1 MRERTVGTEYST
13 VISSFKALYRE
24 AGMRGMYAGFTAHVL
39 RTVPNAAIMFVIVE
53 VLLNNSL

>member
-1 MRERTVGTEYST
+1 MGTEYST
-13 VISSFKALYRE
+13 LISSFKALYRE
-24 AGMRGMYAGFTAHVL
+24 SGMRGMYAGFTAHVL